1 MAANSRFAVATHVLV
16 ALAHLSRHAPPAL
29 RREDGRVSSET
40 IASSVNTNPVVV
52 RRVVASLVRGGLVE
66 SHQGKGGGL
75 ELARPPERITL
86 RDVYDA
92 MGAEPVFAFNPAPPN
107 PKCPVSARMADVLA
121 PVMAAA
127 QEAVRERL
135 RKITLASLLR
145 QI

>member
-1 MAANSRFAVATHVLV
+1 MR
-16 ALAHLSRHAPPAL
+16 ALPAL
-29 RREDGRVSSET
+29 FPR
-40 IASSVNTNPVVV
+40 P
-52 RRVVASLVRGGLVE
+52 
-66 SHQGKGGGL
+66 
-75 ELARPPERITL
+75 ARDR
-86 RDVYDA
+86 DA